1 MSIKVERPK
10 NLLELWDILDQDGVR
25 VVAGGTDLMVRV
37 RAKVEKPKI
46 IVDITEIPEL
56 KIFENQNDKII
67 IGATLTHSE
76 LLRHEIPQLLHDAI
90 STIGSP
96 QIRNMGTIGGNICN
110 ASPAGDAILT
120 LYIYDAELTILN
132 RNGER
137 TLPIRE
143 FIKGPGKTSLERGEI
158 LSKITI
164 PTIYSDYGHIFK
176 KVGKRVAM
184 TISIVSMGL
193 IFKIED
199 GIIKDIKIA
208 YGAVAPTV
216 LRMIKVEEYLVGKKI
231 EDNILS
237 NAQKMIFEGVSP
249 ISDIRATGDY
259 RKEVAGNLILLLKE
273 AYGKL

>member
-25 VVAGGTDLMVRV
+25 VIAGGTDLMVRV

-56 KIFENQNDKII
+56 RIFKSQDDKTI

-76 LLRHEIPQLLHDAI
+76 LLMRDIPPLLHDAI

-110 ASPAGDAILT
+110 ASPAGDAILP

-143 FIKGPGKTSLERGEI
+143 FIKGPGKISLERGEI

-184 TISIVSMGL
+184 TISVVSIGL

-199 GIIKDIKIA
+199 GNIKDIKIA
-208 YGAVAPTV
+208 YGAVAPKV
-216 LRMIKVEEYLVGKKI
+216 LRMRDVEAYLIGKKI
-231 EDNILS
+231 EDKVLTE
-237 NAQKMIFEGVSP
+237 ARKMIFNNVSP
-249 ISDIRATGDY
+249 IDDIRATGDY
-259 RKEVAGNLILLLKE
+259 RREVAGNLILLLKE

>member
-10 NLLELWDILDQDGVR
+10 NLLELWDILDQDDVR

-46 IVDITEIPEL
+46 MVDITGIPEL
-56 KIFENQNDKII
+56 KIFESQNDKII

-110 ASPAGDAILT
+110 ASPAGDAILP
-120 LYIYDAELTILN
+120 LYVYDAELTILS

-137 TLPIRE
+137 TIPIKE
-143 FIKGPGKTSLERGEI
+143 FIKGPGKTSLEKGEI

-164 PTIYSDYGHIFK
+164 PTIYNDYGHLFK

-208 YGAVAPTV
+208 YGAVAPRV
-216 LRMIKVEEYLVGKKI
+216 LRMMDVEAYLIGKKI
-231 EDNILS
+231 EDRVLNE
-237 NAQKMIFEGVSP
+237 AQKMIFERVSP

-259 RKEVAGNLILLLKE
+259 RREVAGNLILLLKE